1 MRILGLSAFYHDSAA
16 VLLEDGAIV
25 AAAQEERFSRIKHDA
40 SFPRHAARWCLAQAG
55 GPPEAVVYYEK
66 PLLKFERILSTA
78 FATAP
83 RGFRAFAAAIPD
95 WLHHKLWLPG
105 VIEDELASVGCAPV
119 PVYFSGHHEAHAA
132 SAFYPSPFAHAA
144 ILTLDGV
151 GEWTTTALGRG
162 NGGALELLR
171 ELRFPHSL
179 GLLYSAFTHHCGFRV
194 NSGEYKLMGLAPY
207 GRPQFAGTIREH
219 LLDLKADGSFR
230 LNLDCFGFLIGQTM
244 TNARFTTLFGAP
256 RRPDDP
262 LTQHHCDLA
271 ASIQQVTEEIVL
283 RLAHTLHDLTGEENL
298 CLAGGVALNCVANA
312 RLLREGPFRRLW
324 VQPAAGDAG
333 GALGAALAYHHHLLR
348 QAPRAKVRIT
358 NIPPESPATLAANPI
373 PDEPGN
379 VRNTNIGSSTGGDAM
394 RGAFLGPQ
402 YTDAEIEAAL
412 VARGLPAEK
421 LAPAALNARITDRLV
436 AGDVVGYFQ
445 GRAEFGPRALGARS
459 ILADAR
465 SAEMQRRLNLK
476 IKFRESFR
484 PFAPIV
490 LAERS
495 TAWFDLPA
503 PSPYMLFTAPV
514 VSAHR
519 LPVTETADWQAR
531 LATARSNI
539 PAVTHVD
546 YSARVQTVDRA
557 TNPALHALL
566 TAFADRTGCPVLV
579 NTSFNVRGEP
589 PVCHP
594 REAIEGFLA
603 TGMDCLALGPYF
615 LEKKNLPSSLTTSLP
630 ERTFAPD

>member
-16 VLLEDGAIV
+16 VLLEEGIII
-25 AAAQEERFSRIKHDA
+25 AAAQEERFSRRKHD
-40 SFPRHAARWCLAQAG
+40 SGFPRHAAAWCLTQAR
-55 GPPEAVVYYEK
+55 GPVDAVVYYEK

-78 FATAP
+78 LAVAP
-83 RGFRAFAAAIPD
+83 RGFRAFAAAMPD

-105 VIEDELASVGCAPV
+105 VIEDELIALGCGPT

-132 SAFYPSPFAHAA
+132 SAFFPSPFARAA

-151 GEWTTTALGRG
+151 GEWTTTTLGRG
-162 NGGALELLR
+162 EDNRIELLR

-179 GLLYSAFTHHCGFRV
+179 GLLYSAFTLHAGFRV

-207 GRPQFAGTIREH
+207 GTPRFAAKILEK

-230 LNLDCFGFLIGQTM
+230 LNLDYFGFLEGQAM
-244 TNARFTTLFGAP
+244 TNARFATLFGAA
-256 RRPDDP
+256 RRPDEP
-262 LTQHHCDLA
+262 MTQHHCDLA

-283 RLAHTLHDLTGEENL
+283 RLARTLHGLTGEENL

-312 RLLREGPFRRLW
+312 RLLREGPFRHVW

-333 GALGAALAYHHHLLR
+333 GALGAALGFHHLHHK
-348 QAPRAKVRIT
+348 APRPT
-358 NIPPESPATLAANPI
+358 SGP
-373 PDEPGN
+373 
-379 VRNTNIGSSTGGDAM
+379 GDAM
-394 RGAFLGPQ
+394 RGAFLGPE
-402 YTDAEIEAAL
+402 YSDAEIAAAL
-412 VARGLPAEK
+412 VARGLTAER
-421 LAPAALNARITDRLV
+421 LGATELNARLTDRLV
-436 AGDVVGYFQ
+436 AGEVIGYFQ

-465 SAEMQRRLNLK
+465 SPEMQRRLNLK

-484 PFAPIV
+484 PFAPVV
-490 LAERS
+490 LAERA

-514 VSAHR
+514 RAPHR
-519 LPVTETADWQAR
+519 LPVTETSDWQAR
-531 LATARSNI
+531 LGMARSVI

-546 YSARVQTVDRA
+546 YSARVQTVEA
-557 TNPALHALL
+557 SVNPSLHALL
-566 TAFADRTGCPVLV
+566 TTFADRTGCPVLV

-603 TGMDCLALGPYF
+603 TEMDCLALGPYF
-615 LEKKNLPSSLTTSLP
+615 LEKRNLPANLVLAQTP
-630 ERTFAPD
+630 RTFAPD